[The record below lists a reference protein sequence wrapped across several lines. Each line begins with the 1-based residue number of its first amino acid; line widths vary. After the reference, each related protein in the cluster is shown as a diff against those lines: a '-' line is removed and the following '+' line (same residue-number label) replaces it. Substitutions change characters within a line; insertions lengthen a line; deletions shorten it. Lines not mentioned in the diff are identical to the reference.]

1 MTEAKKAWDDVVSEF
16 SGLGLK
22 LKLHLEQARGDKD
35 EPAGK
40 DVNAALKKLAEAID
54 DAFDA
59 VGTAAKDSAVRNDI
73 KGVGKSLSSALGA
86 TFAEVSEDLSKA
98 FKSKSSPEERS
109 APPAE

>member
-35 EPAGK
+35 EPVDDGEPAGK

-54 DAFDA
+54 DAFEA
-59 VGTAAKDSAVRNDI
+59 VGAAAKDSAVRSDI
-73 KGVGKSLSSALGA
+73 KGVGKSLSTALGA

-98 FKSKSSPEERS
+98 FKSKPQPPE
-109 APPAE
+109 A